1 MPSRKSSRNQGDYP
15 GPRGYH
21 NAGYSGYGYP
31 PQVYGSQPGYASSG
45 YASSGYAAYG
55 TADRRGG
62 TMRDGLY
69 GYHDP
74 YRGGGGGG
82 HYDTGDRGA
91 EDKWRH
97 TYPYVPTS
105 YYYNHS
111 HSNARPPPES
121 IEMEESQVEE
131 STERENWGSK
141 WEFIFSCIGWSVGI
155 GNVWRFPTLAYEN
168 GGGSF
173 LIPYFILLL
182 LIGKPM
188 YYMELALGQFAQKGP
203 LAVWKMCPLGQ
214 GVGVAQLV
222 VSLIVG
228 IYYNVIMAYSLYY
241 LFSSW
246 AYTVPWSVCPPE
258 DTHCF
263 ASNSTNTNCAATEG
277 DCYSSGETYWRNV
290 VLGINQSKLEQVT
303 EYNGTHDVQVPQ
315 ALSTFGEIGEIKW
328 DITLCLLLSWLVV
341 FLCLFKGI
349 KSSGKVVYVTATLP
363 YVLLIILLIYGCTLE
378 GALDGI
384 KTFFIPQPN
393 KETGSR
399 WYGEK
404 TIGDVQVWR
413 KAAEQMFF
421 SLGVT
426 WGGLVMFGS
435 YNKFKHKVH
444 IDAFVI
450 SSLDFA
456 TSIIAGIVIF
466 SVLGNMKHVRGLDS
480 ISDVVKGGEA
490 LAFVVYPEALAN
502 LPLPQLWS
510 SMFFLMLF
518 LLGLDSEFAL
528 LETVLTG
535 FYDSIPKLRKHKPI
549 LVCIICAS
557 CFLIS
562 LPMVST
568 SGHYIFKI
576 VDDYGGGMAVL
587 WIAILEV
594 VFIMWF
600 YGFNNFARDI
610 DFMLKIKTSIIMK
623 ILWALIPIFLT
634 VIVIISLVS
643 WKKPKY
649 QGVISYPEWAH
660 GIGIFLVLI
669 TAAQVPIWAVI
680 MSLWYAVAPSKQIRD
695 VVRPDPSWG
704 PGDKEARKEY
714 QAGLVRR
721 GQKHLHGYEN
731 PGMVYPYYN
740 YAGYHSY
747 HM

>member
-1 MPSRKSSRNQGDYP
+1 MPSRKSSRNQGDYAA
-15 GPRGYH
+15 PRGYH
-21 NAGYSGYGYP
+21 NAGYNGYGYP
-31 PQVYGSQPGYASSG
+31 PHVYGSQPGYAG
-45 YASSGYAAYG
+45 YYG
-55 TADRRGG
+55 TSDRRGG

-74 YRGGGGGG
+74 YRGG
-82 HYDTGDRGA
+82 HYDVGDRGA

-111 HSNARPPPES
+111 HNARPPPES
-121 IEMEESQVEE
+121 IEMEESTAEE
-131 STERENWGSK
+131 SKERENWGSR

-188 YYMELALGQFAQKGP
+188 YYMELALGQFAQRGP

-214 GVGVAQLV
+214 GVGVAQV
-222 VSLIVG
+222 IVSLIVG

-246 AYTVPWSVCPPE
+246 AAVVPWSVCPPE
-258 DTHCF
+258 DVHCY
-263 ASNSTNTNCAATEG
+263 ASDSTDQTSCIAGT
-277 DCYSSGETYWRNV
+277 DCISSAETYWRNV
-290 VLGINQSKLEQVT
+290 VLGINESKLTNVT
-303 EYNGTHDVQVPQ
+303 EYYNESHNRPVQQ
-315 ALSTFGEIGEIKW
+315 ALSTFGDIGVIKW
-328 DITLCLLLSWLVV
+328 DITLCLLLSWIVV

-349 KSSGKVVYVTATLP
+349 KSSGKVVYVTATFP
-363 YVLLIILLIYGCTLE
+363 YVLLIILLCYGCTLD
-378 GALDGI
+378 GAIDGI
-384 KTFFIPQPN
+384 EEFFIPQVN
-393 KETGSR
+393 NVTGSR
-399 WYGEK
+399 WVGEG

-435 YNKFKHKVH
+435 YNKFRHKVH
-444 IDAFVI
+444 IDAFII
-450 SSLDFA
+450 SSLDFL

-466 SVLGNMKHVRGLDS
+466 SVLGNMKKIQNLDS
-480 ISDVVKGGEA
+480 VKDVVEGGEA
-490 LAFVVYPEALAN
+490 LAFVVYPQALAN
-502 LPLPQLWS
+502 LPIPQLWS

-535 FYDSIPKLRKHKPI
+535 FYDSIPKMRNHKPL
-549 LVCIICAS
+549 LVCLICAS

-576 VDDYGGGMAVL
+576 VDYYGGGMAVL

-594 VFIMWF
+594 MFIMWF

-610 DFMLKIKTSIIMK
+610 DFMLKRKTSIIMK
-623 ILWALIPIFLT
+623 ILWALIPIFLLI
-634 VIVIISLVS
+634 IVIISVIV
-643 WKKPKY
+643 WEKPKY
-649 QGVISYPEWAH
+649 QGTISYPEWAH

-704 PGDKEARKEY
+704 PGDKEAKKEY

-721 GQKHLHGYEN
+721 GQRHLHGYEN